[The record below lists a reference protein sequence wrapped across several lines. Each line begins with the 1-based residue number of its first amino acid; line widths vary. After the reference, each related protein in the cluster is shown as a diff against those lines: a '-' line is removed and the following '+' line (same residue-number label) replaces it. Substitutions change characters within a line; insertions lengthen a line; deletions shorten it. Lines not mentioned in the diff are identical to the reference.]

1 MEHAYEYFWLDP
13 KFWVAVS
20 FVLFLILAW
29 KPLIAKILAAL
40 DGRAARIRAEIDEA
54 TKLRQEAEAML
65 REAKARREA
74 AAAEAE
80 QILAHAREEA
90 KLVSTEMAEE
100 LAAAM
105 KRRER
110 MAMERIAA
118 AEAEAAAAVR
128 AVAADVAVAAT
139 RKLIAEGMSGA
150 GHAALIDKA
159 ITDLPQRLH

>member
-1 MEHAYEYFWLDP
+1 MEHHYEHFWLDP

-29 KPLIAKILAAL
+29 KPLISRILAAL

-54 TKLRQEAEAML
+54 TRLRQEAEALL
-65 REAKARREA
+65 REAEARREA

-105 KRRER
+105 RRRER
-110 MAMERIAA
+110 MAMDRIAA

-139 RKLIAEGMSGA
+139 RKLIADGMSGA

>member
-1 MEHAYEYFWLDP
+1 MLSDP
-13 KFWVAVS
+13 KLWVAIS
-20 FVLFLILAW
+20 FFIFLALAW
-29 KPLIAKILAAL
+29 KPLIGRILAAL
-40 DGRAARIRAEIDEA
+40 DARGERIRAEFAEA
-54 TKLRQEAEAML
+54 AKLRAEAEAML

-74 AAAEAE
+74 AAVDAAAV
-80 QILAHAREEA
+80 LAHAREEA
-90 KLVSTEMAEE
+90 KLVAGEMQAE
-100 LAAAM
+100 LAASL

-128 AVAADVAVAAT
+128 AVATDVAVAAT
-139 RKLIAEGMSGA
+139 RKLIADTMSGA

>member
-1 MEHAYEYFWLDP
+1 MLSDP
-13 KFWVAVS
+13 KLWVAIS
-20 FVLFLILAW
+20 FFIFLALAW
-29 KPLIAKILAAL
+29 KPLIVRILAAL
-40 DGRAARIRAEIDEA
+40 DARGERIRAEIDEA
-54 TKLRQEAEAML
+54 ARLRQEAEAML
-65 REAKARREA
+65 REAKAKREA

-80 QILAHAREEA
+80 AVLAHAREEA
-90 KLVSTEMAEE
+90 KLVAAEMQAE
-100 LAAAM
+100 LAAAL

-128 AVAADVAVAAT
+128 AVAADVAIAAT
-139 RKLIAEGMSGA
+139 RRLIADGMSGA

>member
-1 MEHAYEYFWLDP
+1 MLSDP
-13 KFWVAVS
+13 KLWVAIS
-20 FVLFLILAW
+20 FFIFLALAW
-29 KPLIAKILAAL
+29 KPLIGRILAAL
-40 DGRAARIRAEIDEA
+40 DARGERIRAEIDEA
-54 TKLRQEAEAML
+54 AKLRAEAEAML

-74 AAAEAE
+74 AVAEAE
-80 QILAHAREEA
+80 TVLAHAREEA
-90 KLVSTEMAEE
+90 KHVAAEMQAE
-100 LAAAM
+100 LAASL

-110 MAMERIAA
+110 MAMDRIAA

-139 RKLIAEGMSGA
+139 RKLIADGMSGA